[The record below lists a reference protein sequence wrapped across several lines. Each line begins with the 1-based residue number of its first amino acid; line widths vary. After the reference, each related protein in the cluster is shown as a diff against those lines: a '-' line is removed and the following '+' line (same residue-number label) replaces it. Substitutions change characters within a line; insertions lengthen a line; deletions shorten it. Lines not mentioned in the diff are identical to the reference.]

1 MPSLGPLV
9 GPDGGQHALGC
20 EYRRTPGERLG
31 RALPGRALMKRR
43 TFLAGLPLVLAPGAA
58 FAKRPGEIERRESAY
73 NTIIISREG
82 KNISMMFGVNG
93 ALFTESLYNP
103 ADPKD
108 LPVEYTR
115 YMTVALAYAP
125 RFQSLLEIGLGG
137 GRTASYVHLHAPRVQ
152 ITCVELDPEVIAL
165 AKKHFGIVEDST
177 MKIFARDGRVFVR
190 QTRDTYDVIMIDAY
204 RGTFVPFHL
213 LTREFFTLIKAKL
226 APGGAV
232 AQNIEPNTM
241 LFDAAIATL
250 KSVFANVDLYDV
262 GNIVAVAYDGP
273 PKTEAQ
279 LRARAMELQRAYAL
293 RYPLSAM
300 LPARAVVKANP
311 PGRVLTDDFAPVESL
326 RAITKHNAR
335 TNQ

>member
-1 MPSLGPLV
+1 
-9 GPDGGQHALGC
+9 
-20 EYRRTPGERLG
+20 
-31 RALPGRALMKRR
+31 MKRR
-43 TFLAGLPLVLAPGAA
+43 IFLAGLPLLLAPGVAC
-58 FAKRPGEIERRESAY
+58 AKRPSEIERRESAY

-82 KNISMMFGVNG
+82 KNIGMIFGVNG

-108 LPVEYTR
+108 LPVNYTR

-125 RFQSLLEIGLGG
+125 KLVSLLEIGLGG
-137 GRTASYVHLHAPRVQ
+137 GRTASYLHLHAPRVQ
-152 ITCVELDPEVIAL
+152 VTCAELDPEVIAM
-165 AKKHFGIVEDST
+165 AKKHFGVVEDAT

-190 QTRDTYDVIMIDAY
+190 QARDTYDVIMIDAY

-213 LTREFFTLIKAKL
+213 LTKEFFTLVKARL

-232 AQNIEPNTM
+232 VQNIEPNTM

-262 GNIVAVAYDGP
+262 GNIVAVAYDGT

-279 LRARAMELQRAYAL
+279 LRARAGELQRSYAL
-293 RYPLSAM
+293 RYPIADM
-300 LPARAVVKANP
+300 LPQRAIVRGTAAGK
-311 PGRVLTDDFAPVESL
+311 VLTDDFAPVESL
-326 RAITKHNAR
+326 RAIQKHNDR
-335 TNQ
+335 SNR